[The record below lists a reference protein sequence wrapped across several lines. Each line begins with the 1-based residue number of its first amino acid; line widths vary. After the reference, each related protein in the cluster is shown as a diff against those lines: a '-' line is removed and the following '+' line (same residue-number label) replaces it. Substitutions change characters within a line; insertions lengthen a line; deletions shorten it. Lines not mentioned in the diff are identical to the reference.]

1 MMMQIKSHLAGV
13 LFATIFGF
21 TFMFSKVAL
30 DYVVPMGLIAYR
42 FLVAF
47 LFFELLR
54 RLKWVN
60 IRFSRASIKPIF
72 WVVFFQPVLYFL
84 FEIYGLNLV
93 TSAEAGMMI
102 ALIPVFGA
110 LMSGVVLKEPVR
122 PVQWIFIIL
131 SVSGIVYIQVQRLQ
145 NGLEGALLGFILL
158 FLAVL
163 SAAAFNL
170 ASRAASTRV
179 RAAELTYFM
188 MMVGAVTFNIL
199 FIGQLIIENRLSDY
213 VLNLMII
220 QNVFPILYLGV
231 MASVGGF
238 FLVNYALR
246 TLTAPVASIYANLA
260 TVVSIL
266 AGAFILNETLYR
278 YHAIGSVIILVGVYG
293 TVRTQRKGR
302 LLITHKTPMKEP
314 L

>member
-1 MMMQIKSHLAGV
+1 MHIKSHLAGL

-30 DYVVPMGLIAYR
+30 EYVVPMGLIAYR

-47 LFFELLR
+47 IFFEVLR
-54 RLKWVN
+54 RLKLVR
-60 IRFSRASIKPIF
+60 IRFDKSLIKPVF

-84 FEIYGLNLV
+84 FEIFGLNLV

-110 LMSGVVLKEPVR
+110 MMSGVVLKEPVK
-122 PVQWIFIIL
+122 PIQWVFIIM
-131 SVSGIVYIQVQRLQ
+131 SVSGILYIQVQRLQ
-145 NGLEGALLGFILL
+145 SGFEGALLGYVLL

-170 ASRAASTRV
+170 ASRSASVRV
-179 RAAELTYFM
+179 QASELTYFM
-188 MMVGAVTFNIL
+188 MMVGAVVFNAI
-199 FIGQLIIENRLSDY
+199 FVVQLIIENRLEDY
-213 VLNLMII
+213 VLNLMVP
-220 QNVFPILYLGV
+220 QNVMPILYLGV
-231 MASVGGF
+231 VASVGGF

-246 TLTAPVASIYANLA
+246 ALTAPVASIYANLA

-266 AGAFILNETLYR
+266 AGAFILNEPLFR

-293 TVRTQRKGR
+293 TVYHQRKAR
-302 LLITHKTPMKEP
+302 LNGLRLQRSDMS
-314 L
+314 